1 MRLRAKE
8 TQAARE
14 LLKDKKALA
23 SALANQAANKVK
35 GSTTSDVKRNIVA
48 SNQTSALRAKRNS
61 IAQHSKRNSI
71 LHSSNNSNKTPVVA
85 LRNKRNSIAN
95 MLKPVTATQRN
106 SSGGMAAAM
115 QSIRG
120 SVAGNDSDESE
131 DDWDS
136 D

>member
-71 LHSSNNSNKTPVVA
+71 LHSSNSNKTPVVA